1 MGRTALISRREKWR
15 TNMIYR
21 SEYPR
26 PQLMRDDWL
35 SLNGEWR
42 FAFGE
47 DVSFDDAIHGAMNKT
62 INVPFSYQ
70 YSLSGIGDES
80 YATETCLFLDGKAYK
95 IGAVDVDTFPKPNA
109 YMQPWHFTSTDGCM
123 DLTMTPEYDHHN
135 DLNILVA
142 RMNTHQVHGKWSGIV
157 TIDGNRYDIRDMYAF
172 CEYVE
177 NRW

>member
-1 MGRTALISRREKWR
+1 
-15 TNMIYR
+15 MIYR

-80 YATETCLFLDGKAYK
+80 YHKVVFYKRTFRLSDKDLKKCAVLNFNAADYRCEVYLNGRFVVSHVGGYSPFKADVTKFLKKENELFVRCEDPLDPFIPRGKQSWKNERFGCWYVPNTGIRTATRC
-95 IGAVDVDTFPKPNA
+95 
-109 YMQPWHFTSTDGCM
+109 W
-123 DLTMTPEYDHHN
+123 
-135 DLNILVA
+135 
-142 RMNTHQVHGKWSGIV
+142 
-157 TIDGNRYDIRDMYAF
+157 
-172 CEYVE
+172 
-177 NRW
+177 